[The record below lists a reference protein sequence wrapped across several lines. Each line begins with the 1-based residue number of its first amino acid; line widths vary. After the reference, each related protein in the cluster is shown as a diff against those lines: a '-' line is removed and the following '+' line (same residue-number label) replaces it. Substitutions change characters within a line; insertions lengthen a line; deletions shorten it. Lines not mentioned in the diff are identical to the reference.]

1 MLTGLPNF
9 AVCIGYTNA
18 SWTLRADLTHRLV
31 CRVLNYLD
39 RHDYAAAVPLPRE
52 RARGAP
58 AARPELGLRPALD
71 RRSSRARATAA
82 RGGSGRTTCS
92 TR

>member
-31 CRVLNYLD
+31 CRVLN
-39 RHDYAAAVPLPRE
+39 
-52 RARGAP
+52 
-58 AARPELGLRPALD
+58 
-71 RRSSRARATAA
+71 
-82 RGGSGRTTCS
+82 
-92 TR
+92 